1 VLLTGADQERV
12 ELVEEPGVVRQVS
25 HEERLHGRVVRVRLD
40 QPVPRQDPPRVG
52 VDDEDRAAG
61 RIQRDGVGGLRSDAG
76 NPTKLGAERG
86 EREGEQPAEASPVAP
101 RHVPGE
107 GVEPAGLHAK
117 RPGGTDEPGEPRR
130 GQREDA
136 AEVEDSGGAEPRDR
150 PLGVA
155 PGGVLREDR
164 PDHDLEAGARRPP
177 ALRAIPPM
185 EAVVEP
191 EQAATSRVGPWQ
203 EGRRR
208 QHGDLIIR
216 TTDAGRRKRALTR
229 GLALAGLL
237 LARAASAEEPLS
249 LTVAVGAP
257 AEDPAYLPVHAAVAL
272 GTFEAEGVRVTLKR
286 AKHPTGA
293 VAALRDRE
301 TGIAVTTLDE
311 AIRGAWAR
319 KIPVQV
325 LAAHVRA
332 PAVAL
337 LVAPAARD
345 TVRRVEDLRGKPV
358 GIPGP
363 GTTGHLLLAAVLRGA
378 RIQPWQVDTRSVGST
393 ALLAQLGTGDLAA
406 AMVEEPWA
414 SRLLVAGRAGVLIDF
429 RQPSEVERVLGGPFY
444 EVVSVAVTPSKDDK
458 DRKDAPKA
466 GPDAKKEA
474 PPRIEPP
481 PEAALAAYARAVA
494 RVQAWLATTP
504 PAAVAERLPPALVGD
519 RARFEARLGAL
530 QAAYAGTGD
539 VTREGLEATIR
550 VLRGGG
556 SPWPVSLTVGP
567 DDLAPPPGVAEARR
581 QLGAS
586 PPPP

>member
-1 VLLTGADQERV
+1 MLLADADQERV
-12 ELVEEPGVVRQVS
+12 EFVEERGVMRHVR
-25 HEERLHGRVVRVRLD
+25 HEEHLHGRVVRVRRH
-40 QPVPRQDPPRVG
+40 QAVAGQDPPRVG
-52 VDDEDRAAG
+52 VDDEDRTAG
-61 RIQRDGVGGLRSDAG
+61 GVERDGVGGLRSDTG
-76 NPTKLGAERG
+76 NPAKLGAERG
-86 EREGEQPAEASPVAP
+86 KRKGEKPAEAASVAP

-107 GVEPAGLHAK
+107 GTEPAGLHAK
-117 RPGGTDEPGEPRR
+117 RPGGTDEQGEPKR
-130 GQREDA
+130 GQRENA
-136 AEVEDSGGAEPRDR
+136 AEVEDPGGAEPRDR
-150 PLGVA
+150 PLGIA

-164 PDHDLEAGARRPP
+164 PDHDLEAGAGRPP
-177 ALRAIPPM
+177 ALRAVPPT
-185 EAVVEP
+185 EAIVEP
-191 EQAATSRVGPWQ
+191 EQAATTWVGPRQ
-203 EGRRR
+203 ERRRR

-216 TTDAGRRKRALTR
+216 TTGAGRRNRALAW
-229 GLALAGLL
+229 GLLLGGLL
-237 LARAASAEEPLS
+237 LARAGAAEPLS
-249 LTVAVGAP
+249 LTVAVGGP
-257 AEDPAYLPVHAAVAL
+257 ADDPAYLPVHVAVAL
-272 GTFEAEGVRVTLKR
+272 GTFEAEGVKVTLKR
-286 AKHPTGA
+286 EKHPTGA
-293 VAALRDRE
+293 VTALRDRE

-345 TVRRVEDLRGKPV
+345 TVRRVEDLRSKPV

-363 GTTGHLLLAAVLRGA
+363 GTTGHLLLAALLRGA

-393 ALLAQLGTGDLAA
+393 ALLAQLGAGDLVA
-406 AMVEEPWA
+406 AMVEEPWV
-414 SRLLVAGRAGVLIDF
+414 SRLLAAGRASVLIDF

-444 EVVSVAVTPSKDDK
+444 EVVSVAVSPPKDDK
-458 DRKDAPKA
+458 DKKETSKA
-466 GPDAKKEA
+466 GTDAKKGTPA
-474 PPRIEPP
+474 RIEPP

-494 RVQAWLATTP
+494 RVQAWLASTP
-504 PAAVAERLPPALVGD
+504 SAVVAERLPPALVGD
-519 RARFEARLGAL
+519 RTRFEARLGAQ

-567 DDLAPPPGVAEARR
+567 DDLAPPPGIAEARR
-581 QLGAS
+581 QLGTV

>member
-1 VLLTGADQERV
+1 VLG
-12 ELVEEPGVVRQVS
+12 
-25 HEERLHGRVVRVRLD
+25 
-40 QPVPRQDPPRVG
+40 
-52 VDDEDRAAG
+52 
-61 RIQRDGVGGLRSDAG
+61 
-76 NPTKLGAERG
+76 
-86 EREGEQPAEASPVAP
+86 
-101 RHVPGE
+101 
-107 GVEPAGLHAK
+107 
-117 RPGGTDEPGEPRR
+117 
-130 GQREDA
+130 
-136 AEVEDSGGAEPRDR
+136 
-150 PLGVA
+150 
-155 PGGVLREDR
+155 
-164 PDHDLEAGARRPP
+164 
-177 ALRAIPPM
+177 
-185 EAVVEP
+185 
-191 EQAATSRVGPWQ
+191 
-203 EGRRR
+203 
-208 QHGDLIIR
+208 
-216 TTDAGRRKRALTR
+216 
-229 GLALAGLL
+229 GLL
-237 LARAASAEEPLS
+237 LARAAAAEPLS

-257 AEDPAYLPVHAAVAL
+257 AEDPAYLPVHAALAL
-272 GTFEAEGVRVTLKR
+272 GTFEAEGVKVTLKR

-345 TVRRVEDLRGKPV
+345 TVRRVEDLRGKAV

-363 GTTGHLLLAAVLRGA
+363 GTTGHLLLAALLRGA

-393 ALLAQLGTGDLAA
+393 ALLAQLGAGDLAA
-406 AMVEEPWA
+406 AMVEEPWV
-414 SRLLVAGRAGVLIDF
+414 SRLLAAGRAGVLIDF
-429 RQPSEVERVLGGPFY
+429 RQPAEVERVLGGPFY

-458 DRKDAPKA
+458 DKKETSKA
-466 GPDAKKEA
+466 GADAKKGTPA
-474 PPRIEPP
+474 RIEPP
-481 PEAALAAYARAVA
+481 PETALAAYARAVA
-494 RVQAWLATTP
+494 RVQAWLAITP
-504 PAAVAERLPPALVGD
+504 PAVVAERLPPALVGD
-519 RARFEARLGAL
+519 RARFEARLGAQ

-539 VTREGLEATIR
+539 VTREGFEATIR